1 VKNNQ
6 RPKRPWHIEPDVLN
20 TVLDEEFSND
30 SIFTPALKNWAE
42 DLTDNN
48 GQQQTAPRLTWV
60 NKINDIWM
68 EVPCY
73 ASIMWWGAWVVLIMI
88 SISLLVILWVFFQ
101 PSIF

>member
-20 TVLDEEFSND
+20 TVLDEEFSNG

-42 DLTDNN
+42 DLPEHN
-48 GQQQTAPRLTWV
+48 GRQQTAPRLTWV

-68 EVPCY
+68 EIPRY
-73 ASIMWWGAWVVLIMI
+73 ENLLWWGGMDDRINEFNNNTYI
-88 SISLLVILWVFFQ
+88 YICGF
-101 PSIF
+101 